1 MDIPRVEVLLSLNK
15 RTAGGESNEPKQDG
29 TPTTLT
35 PSNVATPP
43 PQTVKPTVNAAA
55 TPPAGLRPT
64 GRGKPY
70 LRTDISGIVRD
81 NKIASFGEPKESFES
96 LSV

>member
-43 PQTVKPTVNAAA
+43 PQTGKPTVNAAA

-64 GRGKPY
+64 GKGKPD

-81 NKIASFGEPKESFES
+81 KQICHIGEPKVFFE
-96 LSV
+96 